1 MEAHVSPTLAA
12 TLDRL
17 VVQAL
22 ACDISPE
29 VAREARKATARVL
42 RRSVLTGPLND
53 SEERRAEAYFSAVV
67 RRRAVR
73 RGQPARGAARFVV
86 AAVVEDLRASGRD
99 GEAIWDQ
106 LQRGWSDSVPHDV
119 LEEYRLRLCG

>member
-1 MEAHVSPTLAA
+1 VEDRCEA
-12 TLDRL
+12 TLRVTLDGL
-17 VVQAL
+17 VSQAL
-22 ACDISPE
+22 ARDISPG
-29 VAREARKATARVL
+29 VAEEARRATARLL
-42 RRSVLTGPLND
+42 RRTDDELLAAA
-53 SEERRAEAYFSAVV
+53 ERRRAEDYFSAVV

-73 RGQPARGAARFVV
+73 RGQPARGAARIVV

-106 LQRGWSDSVPHDV
+106 LRRGWSDSVPDDV

>member
-1 MEAHVSPTLAA
+1 MESLSVGTLAGA
-12 TLDRL
+12 LDRL
-17 VVQAL
+17 VSGAVAR
-22 ACDISPE
+22 DISPE
-29 VAREARKATARVL
+29 VAQEARRATERRL
-42 RRSVLTGPLND
+42 RRSSTDQLSL

-73 RGQPARGAARFVV
+73 RGQPARGAARFVL
-86 AAVVEDLRASGRD
+86 AAVVEDLRRSGRD
-99 GEAIWDQ
+99 SEAVWDQ